1 MASWIWVLIPIV
13 AIVGAYIIDYQ
24 KNKFKWQSKN
34 KQSDKELEEMRKLMQ
49 QIKQRV
55 ENLEAIAADDPTELQ
70 GTTKNPLERIELD
83 DASVKSE
90 NELKVNNMAKNKGE

>member
-24 KNKFKWQSKN
+24 KNKLKWQSKN

-55 ENLEAIAADDPTELQ
+55 ENLEAIAADNPAELRATERDPLD
-70 GTTKNPLERIELD
+70 RIELD
-83 DASVKSE
+83 DKSMKNE
-90 NELKVNNMAKNKGE
+90 NRLKVDNLVKNKGE